1 MHVSSTPR
9 LCVCR
14 REAFAHP
21 ERVALS
27 MHQQRMLAA
36 RASGALYRSDLPW
49 RPGRPRDRTRPPG
62 LPAVVL
68 ANALLVW
75 LTVSIGV

>member
-1 MHVSSTPR
+1 
-9 LCVCR
+9 
-14 REAFAHP
+14 
-21 ERVALS
+21 

-36 RASGALYRSDLPW
+36 RSSGALYRADLPW

-62 LPAVVL
+62 LPAVIL

-75 LTVSIGV
+75 LTVSIGI